1 MLRAWQVREA
11 LELRGTHREECKH
24 AKVFIFSEAG
34 GVAAAHDIDHFLERH
49 RVR

>member
-1 MLRAWQVREA
+1 MLRASQMREA
-11 LELRGTHREECKH
+11 LELHVTHRKECKH
-24 AKVFIFSEAG
+24 AKVFVFSEAG